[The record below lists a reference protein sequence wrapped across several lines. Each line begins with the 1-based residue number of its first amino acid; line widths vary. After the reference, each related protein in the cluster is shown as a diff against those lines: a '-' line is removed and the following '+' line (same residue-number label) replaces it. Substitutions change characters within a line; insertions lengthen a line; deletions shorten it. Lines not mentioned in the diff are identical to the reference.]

1 MATGKSL
8 SLEHVLLQSLISR
21 LHVGASCQLLNFL
34 PAVGV
39 LFLEEEVEN
48 IGKLEVIM
56 LII

>member
-21 LHVGASCQLLNFL
+21 LHVGPGRQLLNCL
-34 PAVGV
+34 PVVRV

-48 IGKLEVIM
+48 IGKLEV
-56 LII
+56 